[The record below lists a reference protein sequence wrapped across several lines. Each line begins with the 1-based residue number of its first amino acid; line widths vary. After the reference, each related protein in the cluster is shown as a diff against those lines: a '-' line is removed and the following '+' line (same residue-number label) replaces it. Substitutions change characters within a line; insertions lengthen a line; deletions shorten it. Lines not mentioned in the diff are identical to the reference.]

1 MINYD
6 YDFKIS
12 QIVKGIFEK
21 FIINKINYKFLWLI
35 NYDFK
40 IIFRE
45 ECCSS
50 DERAR
55 NNG

>member
-21 FIINKINYKFLWLI
+21 FIINKINYKFL
-35 NYDFK
+35 
-40 IIFRE
+40 
-45 ECCSS
+45 
-50 DERAR
+50 
-55 NNG
+55 